1 MPFLKKILTMNS
13 REEEEEKT
21 VKQELTLPGV
31 LKEQFAQILKFG
43 HYLLTGGVTR

>member
-1 MPFLKKILTMNS
+1 MNS
-13 REEEEEKT
+13 RRREEEEEEKT